1 MQGIPSILSEL
12 RRRNVFRVA
21 AAYLVV
27 GWLLVQVTSV
37 AIPALRM
44 PDWTDTLVFFLL
56 LIGFPVAVLLA
67 WAFEMT
73 PEGMKLTVS
82 VPEDQSIAPKTGRK
96 LDYAIA
102 GGLALLIVVIVW
114 QQLAS
119 PGGLTERPL
128 AARSGT
134 DDGASVAVLP
144 FADMS
149 ENGDQAYFADGI
161 SEEIL
166 NVLVRIPDLQ
176 VAGRT
181 SSFAFRGQDQDLREI
196 GSALNVSHVLE
207 GSVRRSGTRLR
218 ITAQLIRSTDGFHLW
233 SETYDREIAD
243 IFDIQDE
250 IAAAVASEMAI
261 SLGLESERADATRTD
276 DIEAYELYLR
286 ARPLYLDRTADSIS
300 RAAALLT
307 AVVARDPEFS
317 PAWSTLA
324 GVYQV
329 NEFYQPNASQQL
341 KALWRQASR
350 EAANRAIAL
359 NPRDAEA
366 WAYRGEAEAGAWD
379 TIAAFESFDRALEL
393 APNDASVLDRVAQN
407 LNYAGYFAEAEPL
420 ARRAVALDPQF
431 AIYHFT
437 LGRAV
442 GGLSDNDRG
451 EPHLAEALRV
461 NPGFMHGYM
470 ALIDRRIKTGDLAG
484 AQAVMARM
492 LERVPESALRD
503 EPYRAFVEARTREDL
518 LAVAEASPIDFVG
531 WSLGRWALSIAGETE
546 PMLAEWNAML
556 DATEPRQFFL
566 FLNAAFPGVRNDPR
580 WKAQIRRTGT
590 LALWRERG
598 FPAQCRPLEGDDFEC
613 DAWEG
618 IE

>member
-1 MQGIPSILSEL
+1 MTALLTEL

-27 GWLLVQVTSV
+27 GWVLIQVVSLI
-37 AIPALRM
+37 ADPLGL
-44 PDWTDTLVFFLL
+44 PDWTDTFFIVLL
-56 LIGFPVAVLLA
+56 AVGFPVALLLA

-73 PEGMKLTVS
+73 PEGMKLTVA
-82 VPEDQSIAPKTGRK
+82 VPEAQSIASKTARR
-96 LDYAIA
+96 LDYAIVA
-102 GGLALLIVVIVW
+102 GLVVLAGVIVW
-114 QQLAS
+114 QQMAS
-119 PGGLTERPL
+119 PRASSGTEL
-128 AARSGT
+128 AAGFSSDAR
-134 DDGASVAVLP
+134 SVAVLP

-149 ENGDQAYFADGI
+149 EDGDQAYFADGI

-218 ITAQLIRSTDGFHLW
+218 ITAQLIRSTDGFHIW

-250 IAAAVASEMAI
+250 IAAAVAGELAI
-261 SLGLESERADATRTD
+261 SLGLEIERADATRTD

-286 ARPLYLDRTADSIS
+286 ARPLYLDRTASSLS

-307 AVVARDPEFS
+307 AVIARDPEFS

-329 NEFYQPNASQQL
+329 YEFYQPNASAQL
-341 KALWRQASR
+341 KALWRQTSR
-350 EAANRAIAL
+350 EAAHRAITL

-366 WAYRGEAEAGAWD
+366 WAYRGEAEAVAWD
-379 TIAAFESFDRALEL
+379 TIAAFESFDRAVEL

-407 LNYAGYFAEAEPL
+407 LNYAGYFAEAESL

-437 LGRAV
+437 LGRSV
-442 GGLSDNDRG
+442 GGLNANDDG
-451 EPHLAEALRV
+451 EPHYAEALRL
-461 NPGFMHGYM
+461 NPVFMHGYM

-484 AQAVMARM
+484 AQTVMATM
-492 LERVPESALRD
+492 LETMPQSALRD

-518 LAVAEASPIDFVG
+518 LAVAEASPVDFVG
-531 WSLGRWALSIAGETE
+531 WSLGRWALSIAGEGE
-546 PMLAEWNAML
+546 PMLAQWNAML
-556 DATEPRQFFL
+556 DATEPQQFFL

-618 IE
+618 VE